1 MDDIKKR
8 IASLETKFDRLFS
21 GEPDEERQDLTEEE
35 ACLVLRDQDG
45 NMITVLI
52 VGTVTYGFDEYI
64 IVTEVKGSA
73 VVGNLSVMRVIHG
86 ASGEKNF
93 TPITDTGTA
102 NAVLAIFKGEYD
114 DMYNFDDD

>member
-1 MDDIKKR
+1 
-8 IASLETKFDRLFS
+8 
-21 GEPDEERQDLTEEE
+21 
-35 ACLVLRDQDG
+35 
-45 NMITVLI
+45 
-52 VGTVTYGFDEYI
+52 
-64 IVTEVKGSA
+64 
-73 VVGNLSVMRVIHG
+73 MRVIHG